1 MTGWI
6 DADAAPRLMKDVAY
20 RVSDR
25 TGLKVTL
32 VANRWQRTPTSPHI
46 RMIVVGD
53 GFDEAD
59 DYIAEHCEPGDVVVS
74 ADILLADRIVAKGV
88 ALITPKGEELDAD
101 NIAERVGQRNF
112 MEEARSAELVSGGP
126 PPYSARDQQ
135 NFTNALDRVLTA
147 QRRRFPSSR

>member
-1 MTGWI
+1 MTLWI

-101 NIAERVGQRNF
+101 NIAERAGSGGSRKR
-112 MEEARSAELVSGGP
+112 RSAELGVGDRRP
-126 PPYSARDQQ
+126 IQRARSTELYQRPRSR
-135 NFTNALDRVLTA
+135 ATA

>member
-1 MTGWI
+1 
-6 DADAAPRLMKDVAY
+6 
-20 RVSDR
+20 
-25 TGLKVTL
+25 
-32 VANRWQRTPTSPHI
+32 
-46 RMIVVGD
+46 MIVVGD

>member
-1 MTGWI
+1 MTLWI

-88 ALITPKGEELDAD
+88 ALITPKGEELMRTTSRA
-101 NIAERVGQRNF
+101 RGQRN
-112 MEEARSAELVSGGP
+112 MKRRAEW
-126 PPYSARDQQ
+126 
-135 NFTNALDRVLTA
+135 
-147 QRRRFPSSR
+147 